1 AFYGRHL
8 RLGFG
13 SYLGVEGYY
22 SWLKT
27 KANDPLFTLPGGTP
41 GTGREME
48 LRGYGGDLTLN
59 LLPSIA
65 FDPYVLGGWHEEKI
79 TSKTDVPSKIQD
91 WENGLEFGGGIK
103 LGLGSK
109 IALRGEIRDK
119 LWKLPPSSS
128 SINNLSY
135 TGGLQLTLGGS
146 AHGGDA
152 DKDGVPD
159 KNDRC
164 PNTPKGALVDASGC
178 PIDSDGDGVPDDK
191 DLCPNTLPNVK
202 VDADGCP
209 IELNEK
215 ETELLDKGRITTRE
229 IHFETAKWDIL
240 PESRPVLDDI
250 GKILIQW
257 PKLKIEIGG

>member
-1 AFYGRHL
+1 MKALRMLAVLAVVVVATLAPTRTARSEPGGLHLNLTPFGGYWDWGKEIKFDKHAFYGGRVG
-8 RLGFG
+8 LGFG
-13 SYLGVEGYY
+13 RYLGVEGYY

-41 GTGREME
+41 GAGREME

-164 PNTPKGALVDASGC
+164 PNTPKGALVDA
-178 PIDSDGDGVPDDK
+178 
-191 DLCPNTLPNVK
+191 
-202 VDADGCP
+202 
-209 IELNEK
+209 
-215 ETELLDKGRITTRE
+215 
-229 IHFETAKWDIL
+229 
-240 PESRPVLDDI
+240 
-250 GKILIQW
+250 
-257 PKLKIEIGG
+257 